1 MKLSRG
7 EKLTVVDSSGGEV
20 DFMTSTGLLTANNI
34 TINSGGYLTDGNG
47 AKHNFTENGTTTANL
62 MAYGLSLLE
71 TSTAATTMKKYTLNA
86 PITGVFKDL
95 VLASTVAPA
104 GSSDATQVGTGSTAI
119 RIVSF
124 GSTAI
129 ASEFTNIA
137 MNAPYTYA
145 RLLGLSTSRWAMVG
159 FESASTNVA
168 YKALGGGSSGLSTG
182 IVST

>member
-1 MKLSRG
+1 MRLSFG
-7 EKLTVVDSSGGEV
+7 EDILVADSSGTERTV
-20 DFMTSTGLLTANNI
+20 ITSTGGIIAN
-34 TINSGGYLTDGNG
+34 D
-47 AKHNFTENGTTTANL
+47 AKLNYIESGTTSANL
-62 MAYGLSLLE
+62 VSYGVSLLE
-71 TSTAATTMKKYTLNA
+71 TSTAAGTMKKYTLNA
-86 PITGVFKDL
+86 PIAGIFKDL

-137 MNAPYTYA
+137 MQVPYTYA
-145 RLLGLSTSRWAMVG
+145 RLLGLSTSRWAMVA

-182 IVST
+182 IAST